1 MMKKS
6 NLDEMQEQ
14 KMLQLEHTGY
24 WLAYAAL
31 LVVIV
36 IQAIFLGDFWNL
48 LGELIVVL
56 VICTHM
62 VVGCLRN
69 GLWDRKLKPNWQ
81 TNLLGSLIGSAV
93 VALTIYFMV
102 SRKVDDQPVILIF
115 TIAGSA
121 VTFILCFAALTI
133 CAKLYEKRSQE
144 MDNE

>member
-1 MMKKS
+1 MKKS

-14 KMLQLEHTGY
+14 KMLRLEHSGY

-31 LVVIV
+31 LAVIV
-36 IQAIFLGDFWNL
+36 IQAVFWGDIENL
-48 LGELIVVL
+48 IGEIIVML

-81 TNLLGSLIGSAV
+81 TNLLGSLIGSVV

-102 SRKVDDQPVILIF
+102 SRQIDDPSVILGF

-121 VTFILCFAALTI
+121 ATFILCFAALTI
-133 CAKLYEKRSQE
+133 CARIYKKRRE
-144 MDNE
+144 ALDGE